1 MIKGILF
8 KEFYG
13 LYKKIF
19 YCIKTPHINVK
30 LNIKISDTMRKCIG
44 IICVILITGSTIFAQ
59 TSGILKVTVTTK
71 ATGLAGRNY
80 APRNS
85 MAIWIEDQSGIFIKT
100 LLVNAQQRRMQL
112 RRWETATNTAG
123 YKYNAVDAVTGA
135 TNITH
140 GTRTCSWNGTDLN
153 GKVLP
158 DGNYNIMMELTD
170 IDGAGNIYAVPFN
183 KNSKNVS
190 FTPPDNSSFYAIK
203 IEWEPSAGGK

>member
-1 MIKGILF
+1 MV
-8 KEFYG
+8 
-13 LYKKIF
+13 
-19 YCIKTPHINVK
+19 CIKNFFTVSECLILSFSLIFKRN
-30 LNIKISDTMRKCIG
+30 DTMKKFVGFISLF
-44 IICVILITGSTIFAQ
+44 LITGATIFAQ
-59 TSGILKVTVTTK
+59 TSGLLKVTVTTK

-85 MAIWIEDQSGIFIKT
+85 MAIWIEDQSGKFIKT

-112 RRWETATNTAG
+112 KRWEKSTNTAG

-135 TNITH
+135 TNIIH

-170 IDGAGNIYAVPFN
+170 IDGAGNSYAVPFN
-183 KNSKNVS
+183 KSNKKISL
-190 FTPPDNSSFYAIK
+190 TPPDNSSFSAIN